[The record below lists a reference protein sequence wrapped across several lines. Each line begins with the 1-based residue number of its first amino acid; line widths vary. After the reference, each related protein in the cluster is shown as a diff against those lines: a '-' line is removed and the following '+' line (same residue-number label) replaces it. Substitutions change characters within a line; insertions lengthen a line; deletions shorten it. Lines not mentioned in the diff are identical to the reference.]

1 MQWFNRFI
9 VWILPIF
16 PKSFIWLFS
25 RRYIAGQ
32 SLLDGIEKTKEL
44 NQSGCCATIDVLG
57 EDIHSL
63 SEATL
68 AKEECM
74 HVLDTIQMNMLD
86 SNHSLKLTQL
96 GLKIDKKKCFQN
108 VKDIVQKAKQ
118 LNNFVRIDMED
129 STCTTDTL
137 EIYRKLR
144 KTYNNVGA
152 VIQAY
157 LMRSQEDVR
166 QLIEEGIAHL
176 RICKGIYDESPE
188 IAYKDREKIKENYIQ
203 MVEMVLD
210 SGGYVGIATHD
221 RGVINRIIEMIRSGG
236 YPSSQFEFQMLLGVT
251 EHLRK
256 ELVSQ
261 GYRLRVYV
269 PYGDQWYGYCTRRL
283 KENPQVAGHIIK
295 NIFIRK

>member
-1 MQWFNRFI
+1 MRVLIPCIRLRWTFI
-9 VWILPIF
+9 PLGE
-16 PKSFIWLFS
+16 KSFGPLTLFL
-25 RRYIAGQ
+25 A
-32 SLLDGIEKTKEL
+32 
-44 NQSGCCATIDVLG
+44 
-57 EDIHSL
+57 L
-63 SEATL
+63 S
-68 AKEECM
+68 
-74 HVLDTIQMNMLD
+74 MLD
-86 SNHSLKLTQL
+86 SNLSLKLTQL
-96 GLKIDKKKCFQN
+96 GLKIDKEKCFQN
-108 VKDIVQKAKQ
+108 VEEIVKHAKQ

-129 STCTTDTL
+129 STCTTGTL

-144 KTYNNVGA
+144 KTYNNVGT

-188 IAYKDREKIKENYIQ
+188 IAYKDREKIKENYIRL
-203 MVEMVLD
+203 VEMVLD

-221 RGVINRIIEMIRSGG
+221 RGVINRIIEMIRSEG
-236 YPSSQFEFQMLLGVT
+236 YSSSQFEFQMLLGVT

-283 KENPQVAGHIIK
+283 KENPQLAGYIIK